1 MGLLLVSL
9 TQVSVEI
16 LHILV
21 DNTGSGFICAY
32 FVEQESGPSLKAS
45 KMREWGRFHLIGK
58 AYAKQERSSIN
69 PTVTG
74 LFA

>member
-1 MGLLLVSL
+1 MSL
-9 TQVSVEI
+9 TQVSVEM

-45 KMREWGRFHLIGK
+45 KMREWARFHLVGK
-58 AYAKQERSSIN
+58 AYAK
-69 PTVTG
+69 
-74 LFA
+74 